1 MYSQERVNQ
10 LTLCQLAKA
19 IMILKA
25 QISDMEE
32 TVTFTEHYTNHK
44 REVITEL
51 TKTHTQLLEEL
62 RKRRNQPHEAA
73 YLPAPKPANYAH
85 Q

>member
-1 MYSQERVNQ
+1 MYSPERVASLNI
-10 LTLCQLAKA
+10 CQLAKA
-19 IMILKA
+19 IMILKV
-25 QISDMEE
+25 QINDMEE

-44 REVITEL
+44 HEVITEL
-51 TKTHTQLLEEL
+51 TKTHTQLVEEL

-73 YLPAPKPANYAH
+73 YLPAPKHANYAH